1 MKNISV
7 SIPLL
12 ILQLLILSFASE
24 SFYFSSSP
32 QRPCQQHNR
41 FLQGDNTNRFFLV
54 PQQLGEFELIEEE
67 VFASCTTK
75 EDEESGNDH
84 TNGLQHK
91 KVKTRRRIKLIDFIS
106 GDQQRMTY
114 QTAWD
119 FQKELLNNQID
130 RITGE
135 IKSSGLRGDVQTCFS
150 SQWLPTSN
158 LADEDDNGPKKY
170 QGDCVIM
177 LQHNPVYVRSDYRH
191 IFLFQ
196 RNKLYNKTFF
206 FSLLQTLGTGSD
218 VSFIKDNPGF
228 RDIEIVRIERGGE
241 VTYQ

>member
-1 MKNISV
+1 MKNISE
-7 SIPLL
+7 SFPLL
-12 ILQLLILSFASE
+12 ILQILILSFASE

-41 FLQGDNTNRFFLV
+41 FLQHGDYTNRFFLV

-75 EDEESGNDH
+75 DDEESGNDH

-191 IFLFQ
+191 IFLFP
-196 RNKLYNKTFF
+196 T
-206 FSLLQTLGTGSD
+206 
-218 VSFIKDNPGF
+218 
-228 RDIEIVRIERGGE
+228 E
-241 VTYQ
+241 